1 MSEKSSSITPFAKT
15 TKSFWDYFKL
25 RRTLPNPGKFEEIQ
39 KEPRSIFLANEIF
52 DGAKFEINKAVGQ
65 SEKHGFSTIHSF
77 TLGAKEEGPAYN
89 FGTTYAT
96 DQIFLNS
103 RMGTDQKLTSRY
115 HHQFTPNLG
124 LKFMA
129 QVSPSDQEPAG
140 WTSDID
146 YKGGDYYASAKVG
159 LPLVLGLSYMQ
170 SITPKL
176 SFGFEGLYQNN
187 YSYSTVF
194 FGARYEGKDFI
205 AAATTTNDLDLDLTY
220 TKNVNE
226 KVALCTELI
235 YSNMKKGTSAA
246 VGFDY
251 KLAQAN
257 YRGTIESNGRVL
269 AMLEEK
275 LNPNIRFILCA
286 ELNHVKNDY
295 NFGVGL
301 TIQ

>member
-1 MSEKSSSITPFAKT
+1 MSERSSSITPFAKS

-52 DGAKFEINKAVGQ
+52 DGAKFEINRTIGQ
-65 SEKHGFSTIHSF
+65 SEKHGFTTIHSF
-77 TLGAKEEGPAYN
+77 TLGSKEEPPAYT

-96 DQIFLNS
+96 DQIFLNG
-103 RMGTDQKLTSRY
+103 RIGTDRKLTSRY
-115 HHQFTPNLG
+115 HNQFTPNLG
-124 LKFMA
+124 MKFMA
-129 QVSPSDQEPAG
+129 QVSPSDQEPSG
-140 WTSDID
+140 WTTDID
-146 YKGGDYYASAKVG
+146 YKGGDYYASLKVG

-170 SITPKL
+170 SVTPKL
-176 SFGFEGLYQNN
+176 SLGFEGVYQNN
-187 YSYSTVF
+187 YRFSTVS

-205 AAATTTNDLDLDLTY
+205 VSAITTNDLDLDITY

-226 KVALCTELI
+226 KVALCTELV
-235 YSNMKKGTSAA
+235 YSNIKKGTSAS

-251 KLAQAN
+251 KLTQAN
-257 YRGTIESNGRVL
+257 FRGTIESNGRVL

-275 LNPNIRFILCA
+275 LNPNIRFILCG
-286 ELNHVKNDY
+286 ELDHVKKDY

-301 TIQ
+301 TVQ